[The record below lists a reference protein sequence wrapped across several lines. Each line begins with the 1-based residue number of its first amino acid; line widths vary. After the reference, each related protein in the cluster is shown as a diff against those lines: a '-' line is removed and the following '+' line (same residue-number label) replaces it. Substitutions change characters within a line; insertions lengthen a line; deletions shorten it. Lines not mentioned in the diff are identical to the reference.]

1 MPSDVQ
7 HLLPYA
13 PFIIALQPRHLGYR
27 FSSLALVA
35 AVALASETIQ
45 ASDAQTPGDTL
56 VLFSEDIAAQLD
68 WRPLPLLT
76 EQQRDHRCR
85 QCNGAF
91 IDPLKGQTPTVP
103 GSTDIEVN
111 ADTSNATGG
120 RLLLTGNVSV
130 IQGNRSIKADSVAF
144 DRDQQF
150 TEASGNV
157 TYREPGVA
165 LQGDHLT
172 FDSERQHATV
182 TGAHFA
188 LHEPQLSGAARQLE
202 REASGEITIDDG
214 AVTFC
219 APEDPQWYIQTGTL
233 KIDPE
238 EGMATATNATLRWA
252 GVPVFYVPWMTF
264 PVDDRR
270 KTGLLFPSIGSD
282 TRGGLDVTVPIYLN
296 LAPNY
301 DATYSPRYIGERGL
315 LHQARGRWLNP
326 YAGAWD
332 INGQFIDDDDKYSED
347 FPEGDQDR
355 WAIDVKHRG
364 SFGQNWRT
372 TINYNKVSD
381 PEYVRDLDNSTLSS
395 QRQTALLQLGQ
406 VDYLGEDWQVSLQA
420 QQFQSLADDITNTYK
435 KLPQLTAR
443 WRGDANL
450 AGIQPIALLQYSDF
464 DTDANRVKGQRIYGE
479 AGVTYPVNW
488 RWGFLRTTAKYR
500 SVSYDLENLHT
511 LPTQADNKP
520 DAKSGVFSVDG
531 GLLFE
536 RATTLG
542 GKGMVQTLE
551 PRIFY
556 LYSQFDEQS
565 GQPDFDS
572 AELTFSYQQLFR
584 DTRFSGHDRLDDANQ
599 VSIGVTTRLFA
610 DSDGRERLNASI
622 GQIFY
627 FRDREVRLKTRDR
640 ALDESLSATAV
651 EFNWFPSDAWAIRS
665 SLLYDTED
673 TEFDAASAQVSY
685 RPNSGQIFNVGYT
698 LREPPPSQSKRPV
711 TEQANFST
719 YYPIGDNWG
728 AFAAVEYSL
737 EGNEFV
743 EDMVGFEYDNCCW
756 KMRLLYMRYLDT
768 AGSFAPDFSD
778 PSLERENA
786 VQFQFVLKGMGGFG
800 SRVENLM
807 RDMIRGF
814 DPSATRF

>member
-1 MPSDVQ
+1 MP
-7 HLLPYA
+7 LPA
-13 PFIIALQPRHLGYR
+13 QQLINHQPSQARCG
-27 FSSLALVA
+27 FSRLALFA
-35 AVALASETIQ
+35 AVAVASQMTQ
-45 ASDAQTPGDTL
+45 AAEPPAAAQQM

-68 WRPLPLLT
+68 WQPLPLLT
-76 EQQRDHRCR
+76 EAERDLRCR
-85 QCNGAF
+85 QCQGQF
-91 IDPLKGQTPTVP
+91 VDPLKGQSPTAP
-103 GSTDIEVN
+103 GSADIEVS
-111 ADTSNATGG
+111 ADNSSGTEGQ
-120 RLLLTGNVSV
+120 LLLTGNVSV
-130 IQGNRSIKADSVAF
+130 IQGNRSIEADSVAF

-157 TYREPGVA
+157 AYREPGVV
-165 LQGDHLT
+165 LQGEHLT

-182 TGAHFA
+182 NQAHFA
-188 LHEPQLSGAARQLE
+188 LHEPQLSGAAQQLE
-202 REASGEITIDDG
+202 RDASGEITIEDG

-219 APEDPQWYIQTGTL
+219 APEDPQWYIKTETL
-233 KIDPE
+233 KIEPD
-238 EGMATATNATLRWA
+238 EGMATATHATLRWS
-252 GVPVFYVPWMTF
+252 GVPIFYVPWMTF

-282 TRGGLDVTVPIYLN
+282 TRGGLDVTTPIYFN

-315 LHQARGRWLNP
+315 LHQANGRWLSQ

-332 INGQFIDDDDKYSED
+332 VTGQYISDDDKYSED
-347 FPEGDQDR
+347 FPEGDSER
-355 WAIDVKHRG
+355 WAIGVKHRG
-364 SFGQNWRT
+364 NYGESWRT
-372 TINYNKVSD
+372 TIKYNKVSD
-381 PEYVRDLDNSTLSS
+381 PDYVRDLDNSTLSS
-395 QRQTALLQLGQ
+395 QRQTALKQLGQ
-406 VDYLGEDWQVSLQA
+406 IDYLGEDWKVSLQA
-420 QQFQSLADDITNTYK
+420 QQFQSLADDITNNYK

-450 AGIQPIALLQYSDF
+450 AGLQPIALLQYSNF
-464 DTDANRVKGQRIYGE
+464 DTDANRVRGERIYGE
-479 AGVTYPVNW
+479 AGVTYPLNW
-488 RWGFLRTTAKYR
+488 TWGFLRTTAKYR
-500 SVSYDLENLHT
+500 SVAYDLENLRS
-511 LPTQADNKP
+511 LPEDKP
-520 DAKSGVFSVDG
+520 DASSGVFSVDG
-531 GLLFE
+531 GLIFE
-536 RATTLG
+536 RATTFG
-542 GKGMVQTLE
+542 GQSASQTLE
-551 PRIFY
+551 PRVFY
-556 LYSQFDEQS
+556 LYSEYDEQR

-572 AELTFSYQQLFR
+572 AELTFSYTQLFR

-599 VSIGVTTRLFA
+599 ISVGVTTRFFA

-627 FRDREVRLKTRDR
+627 FRDREVRLKARSPV
-640 ALDESLSATAV
+640 LDESLSATAV
-651 EFNWFPSDAWAIRS
+651 EFNWFPNETWSVRS
-665 SLLYDTED
+665 SMLYDTED
-673 TEFDAASAQVSY
+673 NEFDALSAQVGY
-685 RPNSGQIFNVGYT
+685 RPITGQIFNVGYT

-711 TEQANFST
+711 TEQANFSA

-743 EDMVGFEYDNCCW
+743 EDMVGVEYDNCCW

-778 PSLERENA
+778 PDLERENA

-814 DPSATRF
+814 DPTAPRV

>member
-1 MPSDVQ
+1 MFSYSP
-7 HLLPYA
+7 LTAGP
-13 PFIIALQPRHLGYR
+13 QPRHPGYR

-35 AVALASETIQ
+35 AVALASETVR
-45 ASDAQTPGDTL
+45 ASDAQPARDTL

-68 WRPLPLLT
+68 WQPLPLLT
-76 EQQRDHRCR
+76 GVQRDHRCR
-85 QCNGAF
+85 QCQGKF
-91 IDPLKGQTPTVP
+91 VDPLKGQIPTAP
-103 GSTDIEVN
+103 GSTDVEVS
-111 ADTSNATGG
+111 ADSSNAVEGK
-120 RLLLTGNVSV
+120 LQLTGNVAV
-130 IQGNRSIKADSVAF
+130 IQGNRSIGADSVVF
-144 DRDQQF
+144 DRNQQL
-150 TEASGNV
+150 TEASSNV
-157 TYREPGVA
+157 SYREPGVA
-165 LQGDHLT
+165 LQGDQLT

-188 LHEPQLSGAARQLE
+188 LHEPQLSGAAQQLE
-202 REASGEITIDDG
+202 RDAAGVITIEDG

-219 APEDPQWYIQTGTL
+219 APEDPQWYIKTGTL
-233 KIDPE
+233 KIEPN
-238 EGMATATNATLRWA
+238 EGMATATHATLRWS

-264 PVDDRR
+264 PVGDQR

-282 TRGGLDVTVPIYLN
+282 TRGGLDVTTPIYFN

-315 LHQARGRWLNP
+315 LHQANGRWLSQ

-332 INGQFIDDDDKYSED
+332 VSGQYIDDDDKYRED
-347 FPEGDQDR
+347 FPEGDSER
-355 WAIDVKHRG
+355 WAIGVKHRG
-364 SFGQNWRT
+364 NYGESWRT
-372 TINYNKVSD
+372 TIKYNKVSD
-381 PEYVRDLDNSTLSS
+381 PDYVRDLDNSTLSS
-395 QRQTALLQLGQ
+395 QRQTALKQLGQ
-406 VDYLGEDWQVSLQA
+406 IDYLGEDWKVSLQA
-420 QQFQSLADDITNTYK
+420 QQFQSLADDITNNYK

-450 AGIQPIALLQYSDF
+450 AGLQPIALLQYSNF
-464 DTDANRVKGQRIYGE
+464 DTDANQVRGERIYGE
-479 AGVTYPVNW
+479 AGVTYPLNW
-488 RWGFLRTTAKYR
+488 SWGFLRTTAKYR
-500 SVSYDLENLHT
+500 SVAYDLENLRS
-511 LPTQADNKP
+511 LPEAKP
-520 DAKSGVFSVDG
+520 DASSGVFSVDG
-531 GLLFE
+531 GLIFE
-536 RATTLG
+536 RATTFG
-542 GKGMVQTLE
+542 GQGASQTLE
-551 PRIFY
+551 PRVFY
-556 LYSQFDEQS
+556 LYSEYDEQR

-572 AELTFSYQQLFR
+572 AELTFSYTQLFR

-599 VSIGVTTRLFA
+599 ISVGVTTRFFA

-627 FRDREVRLKTRDR
+627 FRDREVRLKARSPV
-640 ALDESLSATAV
+640 LDESLSATAV
-651 EFNWFPSDAWAIRS
+651 EFNWFPDEVWSIRS
-665 SLLYDTED
+665 SMLYDTED
-673 TEFDAASAQVSY
+673 NEFDALSAQVGY
-685 RPNSGQIFNVGYT
+685 RPITGQIFNVGYT

-711 TEQANFST
+711 TEQANFSA

-743 EDMVGFEYDNCCW
+743 EDMVGVEYDNCCW

-778 PSLERENA
+778 PDLERENA

-814 DPSATRF
+814 DPTAPRV

>member
-1 MPSDVQ
+1 MPLSAQ
-7 HLLPYA
+7 QLINH
-13 PFIIALQPRHLGYR
+13 QPPQARCR
-27 FSSLALVA
+27 FSRLALFA
-35 AVALASETIQ
+35 AVAVASQVAQ
-45 ASDAQTPGDTL
+45 AAEPPAAAQQM

-68 WRPLPLLT
+68 WQPLPLLT
-76 EQQRDHRCR
+76 EAERDLRCR
-85 QCNGAF
+85 QCQGQF
-91 IDPLKGQTPTVP
+91 VDPLKGQSPTAP
-103 GSTDIEVN
+103 GSADIEVS
-111 ADTSNATGG
+111 ADNSSGTEGQ
-120 RLLLTGNVSV
+120 LLLTGNVSV
-130 IQGNRSIKADSVAF
+130 IQGNRSIEADSVAF

-157 TYREPGVA
+157 AYREPGVV
-165 LQGDHLT
+165 LQGEHLT

-182 TGAHFA
+182 NQAHFA
-188 LHEPQLSGAARQLE
+188 LHEPQLSGAAQQLE
-202 REASGEITIDDG
+202 RDASGEITIEDG

-219 APEDPQWYIQTGTL
+219 APEDPQWYIKTETL
-233 KIDPE
+233 KIEPD
-238 EGMATATNATLRWA
+238 EGMATATHATLRWS
-252 GVPVFYVPWMTF
+252 GVPIFYVPWMTF

-282 TRGGLDVTVPIYLN
+282 TRGGLDVTTPIYFN

-315 LHQARGRWLNP
+315 LHQANGRWLSQ

-332 INGQFIDDDDKYSED
+332 VTGQYISDDDKYSQD
-347 FPEGDQDR
+347 FPEGDSER
-355 WAIDVKHRG
+355 WAIGVKHRG
-364 SFGQNWRT
+364 NYGESWRT
-372 TINYNKVSD
+372 TIKYNKVSD
-381 PEYVRDLDNSTLSS
+381 PDYVRDLDNSTLSS
-395 QRQTALLQLGQ
+395 QRQTALKQLGQ
-406 VDYLGEDWQVSLQA
+406 IDYLGEDWKVSLQA
-420 QQFQSLADDITNTYK
+420 QQFQSLADDITNNYK

-450 AGIQPIALLQYSDF
+450 AGLQPIALLQYSNF
-464 DTDANRVKGQRIYGE
+464 DTDANRVRGERIYGE
-479 AGVTYPVNW
+479 AGVTYPLNW
-488 RWGFLRTTAKYR
+488 TWGFLRTTAKYR
-500 SVSYDLENLHT
+500 SVAYDLENLRS
-511 LPTQADNKP
+511 LPEDKP
-520 DAKSGVFSVDG
+520 DASSGVFSVDG
-531 GLLFE
+531 GLIFE
-536 RATTLG
+536 RATTFG
-542 GKGMVQTLE
+542 GQSASQTLE
-551 PRIFY
+551 PRVFY
-556 LYSQFDEQS
+556 LYSEYDEQR

-572 AELTFSYQQLFR
+572 AELTFSYTQLFR

-599 VSIGVTTRLFA
+599 ISVGVTTRFFA

-627 FRDREVRLKTRDR
+627 FRDREVRLKARSPV
-640 ALDESLSATAV
+640 LDESLSATAV
-651 EFNWFPSDAWAIRS
+651 EFNWFPNETWSVRS
-665 SLLYDTED
+665 SMLYDTED
-673 TEFDAASAQVSY
+673 NEFDALSAQVGY
-685 RPNSGQIFNVGYT
+685 RPITGQIFNVGYT

-711 TEQANFST
+711 TEQANFSA

-743 EDMVGFEYDNCCW
+743 EDMVGVEYDNCCW

-778 PSLERENA
+778 PDLERENA

-814 DPSATRF
+814 DPTAPRV

>member
-1 MPSDVQ
+1 MPLSAQ
-7 HLLPYA
+7 QLINH
-13 PFIIALQPRHLGYR
+13 QPPQARCR
-27 FSSLALVA
+27 FSRLALFA
-35 AVALASETIQ
+35 AVAVASQVTQASEPP
-45 ASDAQTPGDTL
+45 AAAQQM

-68 WRPLPLLT
+68 WQPLPLLT
-76 EQQRDHRCR
+76 EAERDLRCR
-85 QCNGAF
+85 QCQGQF
-91 IDPLKGQTPTVP
+91 VDPLKGQSPTAP
-103 GSTDIEVN
+103 GSADIEVS
-111 ADTSNATGG
+111 ADNSSGTEGQ
-120 RLLLTGNVSV
+120 LLLTGNVSV
-130 IQGNRSIKADSVAF
+130 IQGNRSIEADSVAF

-157 TYREPGVA
+157 AYREPGVV
-165 LQGDHLT
+165 LQGEHLT

-182 TGAHFA
+182 NQAHFA
-188 LHEPQLSGAARQLE
+188 LHEPQLSGAAQQLE
-202 REASGEITIDDG
+202 RDASGEITIEDG

-219 APEDPQWYIQTGTL
+219 APEDPQWYIKTQTL
-233 KIDPE
+233 KIEPD
-238 EGMATATNATLRWA
+238 EGMATATHATLRWS
-252 GVPVFYVPWMTF
+252 GVPIFYVPWMTF

-282 TRGGLDVTVPIYLN
+282 TRGGLDVTTPIYFN

-315 LHQARGRWLNP
+315 LHQANGRWLSQ

-332 INGQFIDDDDKYSED
+332 VTGQYISDDDKYSED
-347 FPEGDQDR
+347 FPEGDSER
-355 WAIDVKHRG
+355 WAIGVKHRG
-364 SFGQNWRT
+364 NYGESWRT
-372 TINYNKVSD
+372 TIKYNKVSD
-381 PEYVRDLDNSTLSS
+381 PDYVRDLDNSTLSS
-395 QRQTALLQLGQ
+395 QRQTALKQLGQ
-406 VDYLGEDWQVSLQA
+406 IDYLGEDWKVSLQA
-420 QQFQSLADDITNTYK
+420 QQFQSLADDITNNYK

-450 AGIQPIALLQYSDF
+450 AGLQPIALLQYSNF
-464 DTDANRVKGQRIYGE
+464 DTDANRVRGERIYGE
-479 AGVTYPVNW
+479 AGVTYPLNW
-488 RWGFLRTTAKYR
+488 TWGFLRTTAKYR
-500 SVSYDLENLHT
+500 SVAYDLENLRS
-511 LPTQADNKP
+511 LPEDKP
-520 DAKSGVFSVDG
+520 DASSGVFSVDG
-531 GLLFE
+531 GLIFE
-536 RATTLG
+536 RATTFG
-542 GKGMVQTLE
+542 GQSASQTLE
-551 PRIFY
+551 PRVFY
-556 LYSQFDEQS
+556 LYSEYDEQR

-572 AELTFSYQQLFR
+572 AELTFSYTQLFR

-599 VSIGVTTRLFA
+599 ISVGVTTRFFA

-627 FRDREVRLKTRDR
+627 FRDREVRLKARSPV
-640 ALDESLSATAV
+640 LDESLSATAV
-651 EFNWFPSDAWAIRS
+651 EFNWFPNETWSVRS
-665 SLLYDTED
+665 SMLYDTED
-673 TEFDAASAQVSY
+673 NEFDALSAQVGY
-685 RPNSGQIFNVGYT
+685 RPITGQIFNVGYT

-711 TEQANFST
+711 TEQANFSA

-743 EDMVGFEYDNCCW
+743 EDMVGVEYDNCCW

-778 PSLERENA
+778 PDLERENA

-814 DPSATRF
+814 DPTAPRV

>member
-1 MPSDVQ
+1 MPLSAQ
-7 HLLPYA
+7 QLINH
-13 PFIIALQPRHLGYR
+13 QPPQARCR
-27 FSSLALVA
+27 FSRLALFA
-35 AVALASETIQ
+35 AVAVASQVAQ
-45 ASDAQTPGDTL
+45 AAEPPAAAQQM

-68 WRPLPLLT
+68 WQPLPLLT
-76 EQQRDHRCR
+76 EAERDLRCR
-85 QCNGAF
+85 QCQGQF
-91 IDPLKGQTPTVP
+91 VDPLKGQSPTAP
-103 GSTDIEVN
+103 GSADIEVS
-111 ADTSNATGG
+111 ADNSSGTEGQ
-120 RLLLTGNVSV
+120 LLLTGNVSV
-130 IQGNRSIKADSVAF
+130 IQGNRSIEADSVAF

-157 TYREPGVA
+157 AYREPGVV
-165 LQGDHLT
+165 LQGEHLT

-182 TGAHFA
+182 NQAHFA
-188 LHEPQLSGAARQLE
+188 LHEPQLSGAAQQLE
-202 REASGEITIDDG
+202 RDASGEITIEDG

-219 APEDPQWYIQTGTL
+219 APEDPQWYIKTETL
-233 KIDPE
+233 KIEPD
-238 EGMATATNATLRWA
+238 EGMATATHATLRWS
-252 GVPVFYVPWMTF
+252 GVPIFYVPWMTF

-282 TRGGLDVTVPIYLN
+282 TRGGLDVTTPIYFN

-315 LHQARGRWLNP
+315 LHQANGRWLSQ

-332 INGQFIDDDDKYSED
+332 VTGQYISDDDKYSED
-347 FPEGDQDR
+347 FPEGDSER
-355 WAIDVKHRG
+355 WAIGVKHRG
-364 SFGQNWRT
+364 NYGESWRT
-372 TINYNKVSD
+372 TIKYNKVSD
-381 PEYVRDLDNSTLSS
+381 PDYVRDLDNSTLSS
-395 QRQTALLQLGQ
+395 QRQTALKQLGQ
-406 VDYLGEDWQVSLQA
+406 IDYLGEDWKVSLQA
-420 QQFQSLADDITNTYK
+420 QQFQSLADDITNNYK

-450 AGIQPIALLQYSDF
+450 AGLQPIALLQYSNF
-464 DTDANRVKGQRIYGE
+464 DTDANRVRGERIYGE
-479 AGVTYPVNW
+479 AGVTYPLNW
-488 RWGFLRTTAKYR
+488 TWGFLRTTAKYR
-500 SVSYDLENLHT
+500 SVAYDLENLRS
-511 LPTQADNKP
+511 LPEDKP
-520 DAKSGVFSVDG
+520 DASSGVFSVDG
-531 GLLFE
+531 GLIFE
-536 RATTLG
+536 RATTFG
-542 GKGMVQTLE
+542 GQSASQTLE
-551 PRIFY
+551 PRVFY
-556 LYSQFDEQS
+556 LYSEYDEQR

-572 AELTFSYQQLFR
+572 AELTFSYTQLFR

-599 VSIGVTTRLFA
+599 ISVGVTTRFFA

-627 FRDREVRLKTRDR
+627 FRDREVRLKARSPV
-640 ALDESLSATAV
+640 LDESLSATAV
-651 EFNWFPSDAWAIRS
+651 EFNWFPNETWSVRS
-665 SLLYDTED
+665 SMLYDTED
-673 TEFDAASAQVSY
+673 NEFDALSAQVGY
-685 RPNSGQIFNVGYT
+685 RPITGQIFNVGYT

-711 TEQANFST
+711 TEQANFSA

-743 EDMVGFEYDNCCW
+743 EDMVGVEYDNCCW

-778 PSLERENA
+778 PDLERENA

-814 DPSATRF
+814 DPTAPRV

>member
-1 MPSDVQ
+1 MT
-7 HLLPYA
+7 
-13 PFIIALQPRHLGYR
+13 
-27 FSSLALVA
+27 LAAEPPA
-35 AVALASETIQ
+35 A
-45 ASDAQTPGDTL
+45 AQQM

-68 WRPLPLLT
+68 WQPLPLLT
-76 EQQRDHRCR
+76 EAERDLRCR
-85 QCNGAF
+85 QCNGEF
-91 IDPLKGQTPTVP
+91 VDPLEGQTPTAP
-103 GSTDIEVN
+103 GSADIEVS
-111 ADTSNATGG
+111 ADNSSGTEGQ
-120 RLLLTGNVSV
+120 LLLTGNVSV
-130 IQGNRSIKADSVAF
+130 IQGNRSIEADSVAF

-157 TYREPGVA
+157 AYREPGVV
-165 LQGDHLT
+165 LQGEHLT

-182 TGAHFA
+182 NQAHFA
-188 LHEPQLSGAARQLE
+188 LHEPQLSGAAQQLE
-202 REASGEITIDDG
+202 RDASGEITIEDG

-219 APEDPQWYIQTGTL
+219 APEDPQWYIKTETL
-233 KIDPE
+233 KIEPD
-238 EGMATATNATLRWA
+238 EGMATATHATLRWS
-252 GVPVFYVPWMTF
+252 GVPIFYVPWMTF

-282 TRGGLDVTVPIYLN
+282 TRGGLDVTTPIYFN

-315 LHQARGRWLNP
+315 LHQANGRWLSQ

-332 INGQFIDDDDKYSED
+332 VTGQYISDDDKYSED
-347 FPEGDQDR
+347 FPEGDSER
-355 WAIDVKHRG
+355 WAIGVKHRG
-364 SFGQNWRT
+364 NYGESWRT
-372 TINYNKVSD
+372 TIKYNKVSD
-381 PEYVRDLDNSTLSS
+381 PDYVRDLDNSTLSS
-395 QRQTALLQLGQ
+395 QRQTALKQLGQ
-406 VDYLGEDWQVSLQA
+406 IDYLGEDWKVSLQA
-420 QQFQSLADDITNTYK
+420 QQFQSLADDITNNYK

-450 AGIQPIALLQYSDF
+450 AGLQPIALLQYSNF
-464 DTDANRVKGQRIYGE
+464 DTDANRVRGERIYGE
-479 AGVTYPVNW
+479 AGVTYPLNW
-488 RWGFLRTTAKYR
+488 TWGFLRTTAKYR
-500 SVSYDLENLHT
+500 SVAYDLENLRS
-511 LPTQADNKP
+511 LPEDKP
-520 DAKSGVFSVDG
+520 DASSGVFSVDG
-531 GLLFE
+531 GLIFE
-536 RATTLG
+536 RATTFG
-542 GKGMVQTLE
+542 GQSASQTLE
-551 PRIFY
+551 PRVFY
-556 LYSQFDEQS
+556 LYSEYDEQR

-572 AELTFSYQQLFR
+572 AELTFSYTQLFR

-599 VSIGVTTRLFA
+599 ISVGVTTRFFA

-627 FRDREVRLKTRDR
+627 FRDREVRLKARSPV
-640 ALDESLSATAV
+640 LDESLSATAV
-651 EFNWFPSDAWAIRS
+651 EFNWFPNETWSVRS
-665 SLLYDTED
+665 SMLYDTED
-673 TEFDAASAQVSY
+673 NEFDALSAQVGY
-685 RPNSGQIFNVGYT
+685 RPITGQIFNVGYT

-711 TEQANFST
+711 TEQANFSA

-743 EDMVGFEYDNCCW
+743 EDMVGVEYDNCCW

-778 PSLERENA
+778 PDLERENA

-814 DPSATRF
+814 DPTAPRV

>member
-1 MPSDVQ
+1 LL
-7 HLLPYA
+7 HLSLH
-13 PFIIALQPRHLGYR
+13 LQSTPNQPLAHSSQR
-27 FSSLALVA
+27 FASLALAA
-35 AVALASETIQ
+35 AVALATQAAQ
-45 ASDAQTPGDTL
+45 ASEQQPPADAI
-56 VLFSEDIAAQLD
+56 VLFSKDIAAKLD
-68 WRPLPLLT
+68 WKPLPVLPETDQDL
-76 EQQRDHRCR
+76 RCR
-85 QCNGAF
+85 QCSGKF
-91 IDPLKGQTPTVP
+91 VDPLEGQTPTDP
-103 GSTDIEVN
+103 AATDVEVT
-111 ADTSNATGG
+111 ADSSSATDGEVV
-120 RLLLTGNVSV
+120 LTGNVSV
-130 IQGNRSIKADSVAF
+130 IQGNRSLKADSVAF

-150 TEASGNV
+150 TQANGQV
-157 TYREPGVA
+157 VYREPGVV
-165 LQGDHLT
+165 LQGDHLSL
-172 FDSERQHATV
+172 DSERQHATV
-182 TGAHFA
+182 TKAHFA
-188 LHEPQLSGAARQLE
+188 LHAPQLSGAAQQLE
-202 REASGEITIDDG
+202 REASGAITIDDG

-219 APEDPQWYIQTGTL
+219 APEDPQWYIQTGNL

-238 EGMATATNATLRWA
+238 EGMATAKNATLRWG

-282 TRGGLDVTVPIYLN
+282 TRGGLDITVPIYLN

-332 INGQFIDDDDKYSED
+332 VNGQYIDNDDKYSED
-347 FPEGDQDR
+347 FPEGDSDR

-364 SFGQNWRT
+364 NFGQNWRT

-381 PEYVRDLDNSTLSS
+381 PDYVRDLDNSTLSS

-464 DTDANRVKGQRIYGE
+464 DTDANRVKGQRVYAE
-479 AGVTYPVNW
+479 AGVTYPLNW

-500 SVSYDLENLHT
+500 SVSYDLEDLPT
-511 LPTQADNKP
+511 LPTEPDSKP
-520 DAKSGVFSVDG
+520 DAKSGVFIVDG

-556 LYSQFDEQS
+556 LYSQYDEQM

-572 AELTFSYQQLFR
+572 AELTFNYQQLFR

-599 VSIGVTTRLFA
+599 ISVGVTTRLFS

-627 FRDREVRLKTRDR
+627 FRDREVRLK
-640 ALDESLSATAV
+640 
-651 EFNWFPSDAWAIRS
+651 
-665 SLLYDTED
+665 
-673 TEFDAASAQVSY
+673 
-685 RPNSGQIFNVGYT
+685 
-698 LREPPPSQSKRPV
+698 
-711 TEQANFST
+711 
-719 YYPIGDNWG
+719 
-728 AFAAVEYSL
+728 
-737 EGNEFV
+737 
-743 EDMVGFEYDNCCW
+743 
-756 KMRLLYMRYLDT
+756 
-768 AGSFAPDFSD
+768 
-778 PSLERENA
+778 
-786 VQFQFVLKGMGGFG
+786 
-800 SRVENLM
+800 
-807 RDMIRGF
+807 
-814 DPSATRF
+814 ATRPHTRRVSVGDRRRI

>member
-1 MPSDVQ
+1 MP
-7 HLLPYA
+7 LPA
-13 PFIIALQPRHLGYR
+13 QQLINHQPSQARCR
-27 FSSLALVA
+27 FSRVALFA
-35 AVALASETIQ
+35 AVAVASQVAQASEPP
-45 ASDAQTPGDTL
+45 AAAQQM
-56 VLFSEDIAAQLD
+56 VLFSEGIAAQLD
-68 WRPLPLLT
+68 WQPLPLLT
-76 EQQRDHRCR
+76 EAERDLRCR
-85 QCNGAF
+85 QCQGEF
-91 IDPLKGQTPTVP
+91 VDPLKGQSPTAP
-103 GSTDIEVN
+103 GSADIEVN
-111 ADTSNATGG
+111 ADNSSGTEGQI
-120 RLLLTGNVSV
+120 LLTGNVSV
-130 IQGNRSIKADSVAF
+130 VQGNRSIQADSVAF

-157 TYREPGVA
+157 AYREPGVV
-165 LQGDHLT
+165 LQGEHLT

-182 TGAHFA
+182 NQAHFA
-188 LHEPQLSGAARQLE
+188 LHEPQLSGAAQQLE
-202 REASGEITIDDG
+202 RDASGEITIEDG

-219 APEDPQWYIQTGTL
+219 APEDPQWYIKTETL
-233 KIDPE
+233 EIDPNK
-238 EGMATATNATLRWA
+238 GMATATHATLRWS

-282 TRGGLDVTVPIYLN
+282 TRGGLDVTMPIYFN

-315 LHQARGRWLNP
+315 LHQANGRWLTQ

-332 INGQFIDDDDKYSED
+332 VTGQYMSDDDKYSED
-347 FPEGDQDR
+347 FPEGDSER
-355 WAIDVKHRG
+355 WAVGVKHQG
-364 SFGQNWRT
+364 NYGQNWRT
-372 TINYNKVSD
+372 NINYSKVSD
-381 PEYVRDLDNSTLSS
+381 PDYVRDLDNSTLSS

-420 QQFQSLADDITNTYK
+420 QQFQSLADDITNNYK

-450 AGIQPIALLQYSDF
+450 GGLKPIALLQYSDF
-464 DTDANRVKGQRIYGE
+464 DTDADLVRGQRIYGE
-479 AGVTYPVNW
+479 AGVTYPMNW
-488 RWGFLRTTAKYR
+488 TWGFLRTTAKYR
-500 SVSYDLENLHT
+500 SVAYDLENLRGLT
-511 LPTQADNKP
+511 DEKP
-520 DAKSGVFSVDG
+520 DADSGVFSVDG
-531 GLLFE
+531 GLIFE
-536 RATTLG
+536 RATNFG
-542 GKGMVQTLE
+542 GQSMSQTLE
-551 PRIFY
+551 PRVFY
-556 LYSQFDEQS
+556 LYSEYDEQS
-565 GQPDFDS
+565 DQPDFDS
-572 AELTFSYQQLFR
+572 AELTFSYNQLFR

-599 VSIGVTTRLFA
+599 ISVGVTTRLFA

-627 FRDREVRLKTRDR
+627 FRDREVRLKARSPV
-640 ALDESLSATAV
+640 LDESLSATAV
-651 EFNWFPSDAWAIRS
+651 EFNWFPDEAWSIRS
-665 SLLYDTED
+665 SMLYDTED
-673 TEFDAASAQVSY
+673 NEFDALSAQVGY
-685 RPNSGQIFNVGYT
+685 RPSSGQIFNVGYT
-698 LREPPPSQSKRPV
+698 LREPPPSQAKRPV

-737 EGNEFV
+737 EANEFV
-743 EDMVGFEYDNCCW
+743 EDMVGIEYDNCCW

-778 PSLERENA
+778 PDLQRENA

-814 DPSATRF
+814 DPTAPRV

>member
-1 MPSDVQ
+1 MP
-7 HLLPYA
+7 LPA
-13 PFIIALQPRHLGYR
+13 QQLINHQPPQARCG
-27 FSSLALVA
+27 FSRLALFA
-35 AVALASETIQ
+35 AVAVASQVAQ
-45 ASDAQTPGDTL
+45 AAEPPAAAQQM

-68 WRPLPLLT
+68 WQPLPLLT
-76 EQQRDHRCR
+76 EAERDLRCR
-85 QCNGAF
+85 QCQGQF
-91 IDPLKGQTPTVP
+91 VDPLKGQSPTPP
-103 GSTDIEVN
+103 GSTDIEVS
-111 ADTSNATGG
+111 ADNSSGTEGQ
-120 RLLLTGNVSV
+120 LLLTGNVSV
-130 IQGNRSIKADSVAF
+130 IQGNRSIEADSVAF

-157 TYREPGVA
+157 AYREPGVV
-165 LQGDHLT
+165 LQGEHLT

-182 TGAHFA
+182 NQAHFA
-188 LHEPQLSGAARQLE
+188 LHEPQLSGAAQQLE
-202 REASGEITIDDG
+202 RDASGEITIEDG

-219 APEDPQWYIQTGTL
+219 APEDPQWYIKTETL
-233 KIDPE
+233 KIEPD
-238 EGMATATNATLRWA
+238 EGMATATHATLRWS
-252 GVPVFYVPWMTF
+252 GVPIFYVPWMTF

-282 TRGGLDVTVPIYLN
+282 TRGGLDVTTPIYFN

-315 LHQARGRWLNP
+315 LHQANGRWLSQ

-332 INGQFIDDDDKYSED
+332 VTGQYISDDDKYSQD
-347 FPEGDQDR
+347 FPEGDSKR
-355 WAIDVKHRG
+355 WAIGVKHRG
-364 SFGQNWRT
+364 NYGESWRT
-372 TINYNKVSD
+372 TIKYNKVSD
-381 PEYVRDLDNSTLSS
+381 PDYVRDLDNSTLSS
-395 QRQTALLQLGQ
+395 QRQTALKQLGQ
-406 VDYLGEDWQVSLQA
+406 IDYLGEDWKVSLQA
-420 QQFQSLADDITNTYK
+420 QQFQSLADDITNNYK

-450 AGIQPIALLQYSDF
+450 AGLQPIALLQYSNF
-464 DTDANRVKGQRIYGE
+464 DTDANRVRGERIYGE
-479 AGVTYPVNW
+479 AGVTYPLNW
-488 RWGFLRTTAKYR
+488 TWGFLRTTAKYR
-500 SVSYDLENLHT
+500 SVAYDLENLRS
-511 LPTQADNKP
+511 LPEDKP
-520 DAKSGVFSVDG
+520 DASSGVFNVDG
-531 GLLFE
+531 GLIFE
-536 RATTLG
+536 RATTFG
-542 GKGMVQTLE
+542 GHSASQTLE
-551 PRIFY
+551 PRVFY
-556 LYSQFDEQS
+556 LYSEYDEQR

-572 AELTFSYQQLFR
+572 AELTFSYTQLFR

-599 VSIGVTTRLFA
+599 ISVGVTTRFFA

-627 FRDREVRLKTRDR
+627 FRDREVRLKARSPV
-640 ALDESLSATAV
+640 LDESLSATAV
-651 EFNWFPSDAWAIRS
+651 EFNWFPNETWSVRS
-665 SLLYDTED
+665 SMLYDTED
-673 TEFDAASAQVSY
+673 NEFDALSAQVGY
-685 RPNSGQIFNVGYT
+685 RPITGQIFNVGYT

-711 TEQANFST
+711 TEQANFSA

-743 EDMVGFEYDNCCW
+743 EDMVGVEYDNCCW

-778 PSLERENA
+778 PDLERENA

-814 DPSATRF
+814 DPTAPRV

>member
-1 MPSDVQ
+1 M
-7 HLLPYA
+7 LPYA
-13 PFIIALQPRHLGYR
+13 QSIVDLQPRHLGYR
-27 FSSLALVA
+27 FTRIALVA
-35 AVALASETIQ
+35 AVALACETIQ
-45 ASDAQTPGDTL
+45 ASDTQTSGDTL

-68 WRPLPLLT
+68 WQPLPRLT

-91 IDPLKGQTPTVP
+91 VDPLKGQTPTVP
-103 GSTDIEVN
+103 GSTDVEVN
-111 ADTSNATGG
+111 ADTSNATDGQ
-120 RLLLTGNVSV
+120 LLLTGNVSV
-130 IQGNRSIKADSVAF
+130 IQGNRSIKADTVAF

-157 TYREPGVA
+157 AYREPGVA
-165 LQGDHLT
+165 LQGEHLT

-182 TGAHFA
+182 SGAHFA
-188 LHEPQLSGAARQLE
+188 LHEAQLSGAARQLE
-202 REASGEITIDDG
+202 REASGEIAIVDG

-219 APEDPQWYIQTGTL
+219 APEDPQWYINTGTL
-233 KIDPE
+233 NIDPDK
-238 EGMATATNATLRWA
+238 GMATATHATLRWS

-282 TRGGLDVTVPIYLN
+282 TRGGLDVTAPVYFN

-315 LHQARGRWLNP
+315 LHQANGRWLNP

-332 INGQFIDDDDKYSED
+332 ITGQYLDDDEKYGED
-347 FPEGDQDR
+347 FPQGNSDR
-355 WAIDVKHRG
+355 WAIGVKHRG
-364 SFGQNWRT
+364 NYGQNWRT
-372 TINYNKVSD
+372 KIEYNKVSD
-381 PEYVRDLDNSTLSS
+381 PDYVRDLDNSTLSS
-395 QRQTALLQLGQ
+395 QRQTALMQLGQ
-406 VDYLGEDWQVSLQA
+406 IDYLGEDWTVSLQA
-420 QQFQSLADDITNTYK
+420 QQFQSLADDITNNYK

-443 WRGDANL
+443 WRGDKTF
-450 AGIQPIALLQYSDF
+450 GGFQPIALMQYSDF

-479 AGVTYPVNW
+479 AGVTYPMNW
-488 RWGFLRTTAKYR
+488 TWGFLRTTAKYR
-500 SVSYDLENLHT
+500 SVAYDLENLRG
-511 LPTQADNKP
+511 LPEEKP
-520 DAKSGVFSVDG
+520 DASSGLFSIDG

-536 RATTLG
+536 RATSLG
-542 GKGMVQTLE
+542 GQSMSQTLE
-551 PRIFY
+551 PRVFY
-556 LYSQFDEQS
+556 LYSAYDEQRD
-565 GQPDFDS
+565 QPVFDA
-572 AELTFSYQQLFR
+572 AELTFSYNQLFR

-599 VSIGVTTRLFA
+599 VSVGVTTRFFA

-627 FRDREVRLKTRDR
+627 FRDREVRLN
-640 ALDESLSATAV
+640 ALGPIIDESLSATAV
-651 EFNWFPSDAWAIRS
+651 EFNWFPTNSWSIRS
-665 SLLYDTED
+665 SMLYDTED
-673 TEFDAASAQVSY
+673 NEFDALSAQIGY
-685 RPNSGQIFNVGYT
+685 RPNGGQILNLGYT
-698 LREPPPSQSKRPV
+698 LREPPPSQATRPV
-711 TEQANFST
+711 TEQANFSAYT
-719 YYPIGDNWG
+719 PIGDNWG

-768 AGSFAPDFSD
+768 AGSFIPDFSD
-778 PSLERENA
+778 PKLERENA
-786 VQFQFVLKGMGGFG
+786 VQFQFILKGMGGFG

-814 DPSATRF
+814 DPTAART

>member
-1 MPSDVQ
+1 M
-7 HLLPYA
+7 
-13 PFIIALQPRHLGYR
+13 
-27 FSSLALVA
+27 
-35 AVALASETIQ
+35 
-45 ASDAQTPGDTL
+45 

-68 WRPLPLLT
+68 WQPLPLLT
-76 EQQRDHRCR
+76 EAERDLRCR
-85 QCNGAF
+85 QCQGQF
-91 IDPLKGQTPTVP
+91 VDPLKGQSPTAP
-103 GSTDIEVN
+103 GSADIEVS
-111 ADTSNATGG
+111 ADNSSGTEGQ
-120 RLLLTGNVSV
+120 LLLTGNVSV
-130 IQGNRSIKADSVAF
+130 IQGNRSIEADSVAF

-157 TYREPGVA
+157 AYREPGVV
-165 LQGDHLT
+165 LQGEHLT

-182 TGAHFA
+182 NQAHFA
-188 LHEPQLSGAARQLE
+188 LHEPQLSGAAQQLE
-202 REASGEITIDDG
+202 RDASGEITIEDG

-219 APEDPQWYIQTGTL
+219 APEDPQWYIKTETL
-233 KIDPE
+233 KIEPD
-238 EGMATATNATLRWA
+238 EGMATATHATLRWS
-252 GVPVFYVPWMTF
+252 GVPIFYVPWMTF

-282 TRGGLDVTVPIYLN
+282 TRGGLDVTTPIYFN

-315 LHQARGRWLNP
+315 LHQANGRWLSQ

-332 INGQFIDDDDKYSED
+332 VTGQYISDDDKYSED
-347 FPEGDQDR
+347 FPEGDSER
-355 WAIDVKHRG
+355 WAIGVKHRG
-364 SFGQNWRT
+364 NYGESWRT
-372 TINYNKVSD
+372 TIKYNKVSD
-381 PEYVRDLDNSTLSS
+381 PDYVRDLDNSTLSS
-395 QRQTALLQLGQ
+395 QRQTALKQLGQ
-406 VDYLGEDWQVSLQA
+406 IDYLGEDWKVSLQA
-420 QQFQSLADDITNTYK
+420 QQFQSLADDITNNYK

-450 AGIQPIALLQYSDF
+450 AGLQPIALLQYSNF
-464 DTDANRVKGQRIYGE
+464 DTDANRVRGERIYGE
-479 AGVTYPVNW
+479 AGVTYPLNW
-488 RWGFLRTTAKYR
+488 TWGFLRTTAKYR
-500 SVSYDLENLHT
+500 SVAYDLENLRS
-511 LPTQADNKP
+511 LPEDKP
-520 DAKSGVFSVDG
+520 DASSGVFNVDG
-531 GLLFE
+531 GLIFE
-536 RATTLG
+536 RATTFG
-542 GKGMVQTLE
+542 GQSASQTLE
-551 PRIFY
+551 PRVFY
-556 LYSQFDEQS
+556 LYSEYDEQR

-572 AELTFSYQQLFR
+572 AELTFSYTQLFR

-599 VSIGVTTRLFA
+599 ISVGVTTRFFA

-627 FRDREVRLKTRDR
+627 FRDREVRLKARSPV
-640 ALDESLSATAV
+640 LDESLSATAV
-651 EFNWFPSDAWAIRS
+651 EFNWFPNETWSVRS
-665 SLLYDTED
+665 SMLYDTED
-673 TEFDAASAQVSY
+673 NEFDALSAQVGY
-685 RPNSGQIFNVGYT
+685 RPITGQIFNVGYT

-711 TEQANFST
+711 TEQANFSA

-743 EDMVGFEYDNCCW
+743 EDMVGVEYDNCCW

-778 PSLERENA
+778 PDLERENA

-814 DPSATRF
+814 DPTAPRV

>member
-1 MPSDVQ
+1 MP
-7 HLLPYA
+7 LPA
-13 PFIIALQPRHLGYR
+13 QQLINHQPPQARCG
-27 FSSLALVA
+27 FSRLALFA
-35 AVALASETIQ
+35 AVAVASQVAQ
-45 ASDAQTPGDTL
+45 AAEPPAAAQQM

-68 WRPLPLLT
+68 WQPLPLLT
-76 EQQRDHRCR
+76 EAERDLRCR
-85 QCNGAF
+85 QCQGQF
-91 IDPLKGQTPTVP
+91 VDPLKGQSPTAP
-103 GSTDIEVN
+103 GSADIEVS
-111 ADTSNATGG
+111 ADNSSGTEGQ
-120 RLLLTGNVSV
+120 LLLTGNVSV
-130 IQGNRSIKADSVAF
+130 IQGNRSIEADSVAF

-157 TYREPGVA
+157 AYREPGVV
-165 LQGDHLT
+165 LQGEHLT

-182 TGAHFA
+182 NQAHFA
-188 LHEPQLSGAARQLE
+188 LHEPQLSGAAQQLE
-202 REASGEITIDDG
+202 RDASGEITIEDG

-219 APEDPQWYIQTGTL
+219 APEDPQWYIKTETL
-233 KIDPE
+233 KIEPD
-238 EGMATATNATLRWA
+238 EGMATATHATLRWS
-252 GVPVFYVPWMTF
+252 GVPIFYVPWMTF

-282 TRGGLDVTVPIYLN
+282 TRGGLDVTTPIYFN

-315 LHQARGRWLNP
+315 LHQANGRWLSQ

-332 INGQFIDDDDKYSED
+332 VTGQYISDDDKYSED
-347 FPEGDQDR
+347 FPEGDSER
-355 WAIDVKHRG
+355 WAIGVKHRG
-364 SFGQNWRT
+364 NYGESWRT
-372 TINYNKVSD
+372 TIKYNKVSD
-381 PEYVRDLDNSTLSS
+381 PDYVRDLDNSTLSS
-395 QRQTALLQLGQ
+395 QRQTALKQLGQ
-406 VDYLGEDWQVSLQA
+406 IDYLGEDWKVSLQA
-420 QQFQSLADDITNTYK
+420 QQFQSLADDITNNYK

-450 AGIQPIALLQYSDF
+450 AGLQPIALLQYSNF
-464 DTDANRVKGQRIYGE
+464 DTDANRVRGERIYGE
-479 AGVTYPVNW
+479 AGVTYPLNW
-488 RWGFLRTTAKYR
+488 TWGFLRTTAKYR
-500 SVSYDLENLHT
+500 SVAYDLENLRS
-511 LPTQADNKP
+511 LPEDKP
-520 DAKSGVFSVDG
+520 DASSGVFSVDG
-531 GLLFE
+531 GLIFE
-536 RATTLG
+536 RATTFG
-542 GKGMVQTLE
+542 GQSASQTLE
-551 PRIFY
+551 PRVFY
-556 LYSQFDEQS
+556 LYSEYDEQR

-572 AELTFSYQQLFR
+572 AELTFSYTQLFR

-599 VSIGVTTRLFA
+599 ISVGVTTRFFA

-627 FRDREVRLKTRDR
+627 FRDREVRLKARSPV
-640 ALDESLSATAV
+640 LDESLSATAV
-651 EFNWFPSDAWAIRS
+651 EFNWFPNETWSVRS
-665 SLLYDTED
+665 SMLYDTED
-673 TEFDAASAQVSY
+673 NEFDALSAQVGY
-685 RPNSGQIFNVGYT
+685 RPSTGQIFNVGYT

-711 TEQANFST
+711 TEQANFSA

-743 EDMVGFEYDNCCW
+743 EDMVGVEYDNCCW

-778 PSLERENA
+778 PDLERENA

-814 DPSATRF
+814 DPTAPRV

>member
-1 MPSDVQ
+1 M
-7 HLLPYA
+7 
-13 PFIIALQPRHLGYR
+13 
-27 FSSLALVA
+27 
-35 AVALASETIQ
+35 AVASQVAQ
-45 ASDAQTPGDTL
+45 AAEPPAAAQQM

-68 WRPLPLLT
+68 WQPLPLLT
-76 EQQRDHRCR
+76 EAERDLRCR
-85 QCNGAF
+85 QCQGQF
-91 IDPLKGQTPTVP
+91 VDPLKGQSPTAP
-103 GSTDIEVN
+103 GSADIEVS
-111 ADTSNATGG
+111 ADNSSGTEGQ
-120 RLLLTGNVSV
+120 LLLTGNVSV
-130 IQGNRSIKADSVAF
+130 IQGNRSIEADSVAF

-157 TYREPGVA
+157 AYREPGVV
-165 LQGDHLT
+165 LQGEHLT

-182 TGAHFA
+182 NQAHFA
-188 LHEPQLSGAARQLE
+188 LHEPQLSGAAQQLE
-202 REASGEITIDDG
+202 RDASGEITIEDG

-219 APEDPQWYIQTGTL
+219 APEDPQWYIKTETL
-233 KIDPE
+233 KIEPD
-238 EGMATATNATLRWA
+238 EGMATATHATLRWS
-252 GVPVFYVPWMTF
+252 GVPIFYVPWMTF

-282 TRGGLDVTVPIYLN
+282 TRGGLDVTTPIYFN

-315 LHQARGRWLNP
+315 LHQANGRWLSQ

-332 INGQFIDDDDKYSED
+332 VTGQYISDDDKYSED
-347 FPEGDQDR
+347 FPEGDSER
-355 WAIDVKHRG
+355 WAIGVKHRG
-364 SFGQNWRT
+364 NYGESWRT
-372 TINYNKVSD
+372 TIKYNKVSD
-381 PEYVRDLDNSTLSS
+381 PDYVRDLDNSTLSS
-395 QRQTALLQLGQ
+395 QRQTALKQLGQ
-406 VDYLGEDWQVSLQA
+406 IDYLGEDWKVSLQA
-420 QQFQSLADDITNTYK
+420 QQFQSLADDITNNYK

-450 AGIQPIALLQYSDF
+450 AGLQPIALLQYSNF
-464 DTDANRVKGQRIYGE
+464 DTDANRVRGERIYGE
-479 AGVTYPVNW
+479 AGVTYPLNW
-488 RWGFLRTTAKYR
+488 TWGFLRTTAKYR
-500 SVSYDLENLHT
+500 SVAYDLENLRS
-511 LPTQADNKP
+511 LPEDKP
-520 DAKSGVFSVDG
+520 DASSGVFSVDG
-531 GLLFE
+531 GLIFE
-536 RATTLG
+536 RATTFG
-542 GKGMVQTLE
+542 GQSASQTLE
-551 PRIFY
+551 PRVFY
-556 LYSQFDEQS
+556 LYSEYDEQR

-572 AELTFSYQQLFR
+572 AELTFSYTQLFR

-599 VSIGVTTRLFA
+599 ISVGVTTRFFA

-627 FRDREVRLKTRDR
+627 FRDREVRLKARSPV
-640 ALDESLSATAV
+640 LDESLSATAV
-651 EFNWFPSDAWAIRS
+651 EFNWFPNETWSVRS
-665 SLLYDTED
+665 SMLYDTED
-673 TEFDAASAQVSY
+673 NEFDALSAQVGY
-685 RPNSGQIFNVGYT
+685 RPITGQIFNVGYT

-711 TEQANFST
+711 TEQANFSA

-743 EDMVGFEYDNCCW
+743 EDMVGVEYDNCCW

-778 PSLERENA
+778 PDLERENA

-814 DPSATRF
+814 DPTAPRV

>member
-1 MPSDVQ
+1 MP
-7 HLLPYA
+7 LPA
-13 PFIIALQPRHLGYR
+13 QQLINHRPPQARCG
-27 FSSLALVA
+27 FSRLALFA
-35 AVALASETIQ
+35 AVAVASQVAQ
-45 ASDAQTPGDTL
+45 AEEPPAAAQQM

-68 WRPLPLLT
+68 WQPLPLLT
-76 EQQRDHRCR
+76 EAERDLRCR
-85 QCNGAF
+85 QCQGQF
-91 IDPLKGQTPTVP
+91 VDPLKGQSPTAP
-103 GSTDIEVN
+103 GSADIEVS
-111 ADTSNATGG
+111 ADNSSGTEGQ
-120 RLLLTGNVSV
+120 LLLTGNVSV
-130 IQGNRSIKADSVAF
+130 IQGNRSIEADSVAF

-157 TYREPGVA
+157 AYREPGVV
-165 LQGDHLT
+165 LQGEHLT

-182 TGAHFA
+182 NQAHFA
-188 LHEPQLSGAARQLE
+188 LHEPQLSGAAQQLE
-202 REASGEITIDDG
+202 RDASGEITIEDG

-219 APEDPQWYIQTGTL
+219 APEDPQWYIKTETL
-233 KIDPE
+233 KIEPD
-238 EGMATATNATLRWA
+238 EGMATATHATLRWS
-252 GVPVFYVPWMTF
+252 GVPIFYVPWMTF

-282 TRGGLDVTVPIYLN
+282 TRGGLDVTTPIYFN

-315 LHQARGRWLNP
+315 LHQANGRWLSQ

-332 INGQFIDDDDKYSED
+332 VTGQYISDDDKYSED
-347 FPEGDQDR
+347 FPEGDSER
-355 WAIDVKHRG
+355 WAIGVKHRG
-364 SFGQNWRT
+364 NYGESWRT
-372 TINYNKVSD
+372 TIKYNKVSD
-381 PEYVRDLDNSTLSS
+381 PDYVRDLDNSTLSS
-395 QRQTALLQLGQ
+395 QRQTALKQLGQ
-406 VDYLGEDWQVSLQA
+406 IDYLGEDWKVSLQA
-420 QQFQSLADDITNTYK
+420 QQFQSLADDITNNYK

-450 AGIQPIALLQYSDF
+450 AGLQPIALLQYSNF
-464 DTDANRVKGQRIYGE
+464 DTDANRVRGERIYGE
-479 AGVTYPVNW
+479 AGVTYPLNW
-488 RWGFLRTTAKYR
+488 TWGFLRTTAKYR
-500 SVSYDLENLHT
+500 SVAYDLENLRS
-511 LPTQADNKP
+511 LPEAKP
-520 DAKSGVFSVDG
+520 DASSGVFSVDG
-531 GLLFE
+531 GLIFE
-536 RATTLG
+536 RATTFG
-542 GKGMVQTLE
+542 GQSASQTLE
-551 PRIFY
+551 PRVFY
-556 LYSQFDEQS
+556 LYSEYDEQR

-572 AELTFSYQQLFR
+572 AELTFSYTQLFR

-599 VSIGVTTRLFA
+599 ISVGVTTRFFA

-627 FRDREVRLKTRDR
+627 FRDREVRLKARSPV
-640 ALDESLSATAV
+640 LDESLSATAV
-651 EFNWFPSDAWAIRS
+651 EFNWFPDETWSIRS
-665 SLLYDTED
+665 SMLYDTED
-673 TEFDAASAQVSY
+673 NEFDALSAQVGY
-685 RPNSGQIFNVGYT
+685 RPITGQIFNVGYT

-711 TEQANFST
+711 TEQANFSA

-743 EDMVGFEYDNCCW
+743 EDMVGVEYDNCCW

-778 PSLERENA
+778 PDLERENA

-814 DPSATRF
+814 DPTAPRV

>member
-1 MPSDVQ
+1 MFSYSP
-7 HLLPYA
+7 LTAGP
-13 PFIIALQPRHLGYR
+13 QPRHPGYR

-35 AVALASETIQ
+35 AVALASETVR
-45 ASDAQTPGDTL
+45 ASDAQPARDTL

-68 WRPLPLLT
+68 WQPLPLLT
-76 EQQRDHRCR
+76 GVQRDHRCR
-85 QCNGAF
+85 QCQGKF
-91 IDPLKGQTPTVP
+91 VDPLKGQIPTAP
-103 GSTDIEVN
+103 GSTDVEVS
-111 ADTSNATGG
+111 ADSSNAVEGK
-120 RLLLTGNVSV
+120 LQLTGNVAV
-130 IQGNRSIKADSVAF
+130 IQGNRSIGADSVVF
-144 DRDQQF
+144 DRNQQL

-157 TYREPGVA
+157 SYREPGVA
-165 LQGDHLT
+165 LQGDQLT

-188 LHEPQLSGAARQLE
+188 LHEPQLSGAAQQLE
-202 REASGEITIDDG
+202 RDAAGVITIEDG

-219 APEDPQWYIQTGTL
+219 APEDPQWYIKTGTL
-233 KIDPE
+233 KIEPN
-238 EGMATATNATLRWA
+238 EGMATATHATLRWS

-264 PVDDRR
+264 PVGDQR

-282 TRGGLDVTVPIYLN
+282 TRGGLDVTTPIYFN

-315 LHQARGRWLNP
+315 LHQANGRWLSQ

-332 INGQFIDDDDKYSED
+332 VSGQYIDDDDKYSED
-347 FPEGDQDR
+347 FPEGDSER
-355 WAIDVKHRG
+355 WAIGVKHRG
-364 SFGQNWRT
+364 NYGESWRT
-372 TINYNKVSD
+372 TIKYNKVSD
-381 PEYVRDLDNSTLSS
+381 PDYVRDLDNSTLSS
-395 QRQTALLQLGQ
+395 QRQTALKQLGQ
-406 VDYLGEDWQVSLQA
+406 IDYLGEDWKVSLQA
-420 QQFQSLADDITNTYK
+420 QQFQSLADDITNNYK

-450 AGIQPIALLQYSDF
+450 AGLQPIALLQYSNF
-464 DTDANRVKGQRIYGE
+464 DTDANRVRGERIYGE
-479 AGVTYPVNW
+479 AGVTYPLNW
-488 RWGFLRTTAKYR
+488 TWGFLRTTAKYR
-500 SVSYDLENLHT
+500 SVAYDLENLRS
-511 LPTQADNKP
+511 LPEDKP
-520 DAKSGVFSVDG
+520 DASSGVFSVDG
-531 GLLFE
+531 GLIFE
-536 RATTLG
+536 RATTFG
-542 GKGMVQTLE
+542 GQSASQTLE
-551 PRIFY
+551 PRVFY
-556 LYSQFDEQS
+556 LYSEYDEQR

-572 AELTFSYQQLFR
+572 AELTFSYTQLFR

-599 VSIGVTTRLFA
+599 ISVGVTTRFFA

-627 FRDREVRLKTRDR
+627 FRDREVRLKARSPV
-640 ALDESLSATAV
+640 LDESLSATAV
-651 EFNWFPSDAWAIRS
+651 EFNWFPNETWSIRS
-665 SLLYDTED
+665 SMLYDTED
-673 TEFDAASAQVSY
+673 NEFDALSAQVGY
-685 RPNSGQIFNVGYT
+685 RPITGQIFNVGYT

-711 TEQANFST
+711 TEQANFSA

-743 EDMVGFEYDNCCW
+743 EDMVGVEYDNCCW

-778 PSLERENA
+778 PDLERENA

-814 DPSATRF
+814 DPTAPRV